1 MINCVKS
8 LFKIIDCKNKKV
20 IIKSG
25 SHTLLTEET
34 KGCPSNYGLRI
45 KLYIRPNLIYLV
57 VRGVCIYLWRR
68 RIRAK
73 PAMWVIYSLRFTAG
87 M

>member
-8 LFKIIDCKNKKV
+8 FFNIIDCKHKKV

-25 SHTLLTEET
+25 SLLTEET

-57 VRGVCIYLWRR
+57 VMGVWIYLWRT

-73 PAMWVIYSLRFTAG
+73 PAMWVIYS
-87 M
+87 